1 MPTTSSTATHDVVL
15 IGGGIMSAT
24 LGVLLQKLEPT
35 WSIALYE
42 SLDQAGLE
50 SSDPWNNA
58 GTGHAALCEL
68 NYSPMDKNGRV
79 DVTKALGINE
89 QFWTTRQFWSSLVA
103 DGTLKDPK
111 SFINPLPHMSF
122 VWGDDHADYLR
133 TRYEAMSA
141 QPLFAGM
148 EHSEDPEQI
157 RAWAPLLIEGREP
170 GQRLAA
176 SRNTGGTDVD
186 FGSLTRQLITAMAG
200 AGAEVRFGH
209 KVTGLTR
216 GTDGRW
222 EVKVKNKAAG
232 SELVDRARFVFVGAG
247 GGALPLLQKSGIPE
261 AKGFGGFPVSGQFL
275 RCTDESVVNQ
285 HMAKVY
291 GQAAVGAPRCPCP
304 TWTPGSSTA
313 SAPCCSAPTPGSPR
327 TSSRPAPT
335 WTCRC
340 PCARTTSAR
349 CWTWPRT
356 TWT

>member
-1 MPTTSSTATHDVVL
+1 
-15 IGGGIMSAT
+15 
-24 LGVLLQKLEPT
+24 KLEPT

-42 SLDQAGLE
+42 SLDQAAWSPPTRGTR
-50 SSDPWNNA
+50 

-79 DVTKALGINE
+79 DVTTLGINE

-157 RAWAPLLIEGREP
+157 RAWAPLLIEGRES

-186 FGSLTRQLITAMAG
+186 FGSLTRQLVTAMAG
-200 AGAEVRFGH
+200 AGAE
-209 KVTGLTR
+209 
-216 GTDGRW
+216 
-222 EVKVKNKAAG
+222 
-232 SELVDRARFVFVGAG
+232 
-247 GGALPLLQKSGIPE
+247 
-261 AKGFGGFPVSGQFL
+261 
-275 RCTDESVVNQ
+275 
-285 HMAKVY
+285 
-291 GQAAVGAPRCPCP
+291 
-304 TWTPGSSTA
+304 
-313 SAPCCSAPTPGSPR
+313 
-327 TSSRPAPT
+327 
-335 WTCRC
+335 
-340 PCARTTSAR
+340 
-349 CWTWPRT
+349 
-356 TWT
+356 

>member
-1 MPTTSSTATHDVVL
+1 
-15 IGGGIMSAT
+15 
-24 LGVLLQKLEPT
+24 
-35 WSIALYE
+35 
-42 SLDQAGLE
+42 
-50 SSDPWNNA
+50 
-58 GTGHAALCEL
+58 
-68 NYSPMDKNGRV
+68 
-79 DVTKALGINE
+79 
-89 QFWTTRQFWSSLVA
+89 TRQFWSSLVA

-133 TRYEAMSA
+133 ARYEAMSA

-232 SELVDRARFVFVGAG
+232 SQVVDRARFVFVGAG

-261 AKGFGGFPVSGQFL
+261 IKGFGGFPVSGQFL

-291 GQAAVGAPRCPCP
+291 G
-304 TWTPGSSTA
+304 
-313 SAPCCSAPTPGSPR
+313 
-327 TSSRPAPT
+327 
-335 WTCRC
+335 
-340 PCARTTSAR
+340 
-349 CWTWPRT
+349 
-356 TWT
+356 